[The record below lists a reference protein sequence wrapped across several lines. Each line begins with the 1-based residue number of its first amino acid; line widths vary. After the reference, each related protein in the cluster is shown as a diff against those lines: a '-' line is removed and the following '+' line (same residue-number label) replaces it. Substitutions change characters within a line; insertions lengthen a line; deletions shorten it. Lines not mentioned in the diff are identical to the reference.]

1 MDQLR
6 ASDAER
12 EAAVR
17 ALRTAAEE
25 GRLDTDELE
34 ERVAAAYAA
43 KTRGELT
50 ALMQDLPSGR
60 ALSVPPP
67 SQLPHTPGLI
77 ARWHAPL
84 PLDQATADL
93 MRFVGPPLHA
103 YGYRLVSSS
112 RTQLQFERTHRPT
125 WTVIVAVVLFPLG
138 LLALLHTERDVITLS
153 ATDHGAST
161 TIVAAGNAPPGLR
174 HALSGLSR

>member
-43 KTRGELT
+43 KTRGELA
-50 ALMQDLPSGR
+50 ALMQDLPSAR
-60 ALSVPPP
+60 AVSVPPP
-67 SQLPHTPGLI
+67 ARLSYTPGLL
-77 ARWHAPL
+77 ARWHAPV
-84 PLDQATADL
+84 PLAQATADV
-93 MRFVGPPLHA
+93 MRFVAPPLHA

-112 RTQLQFERTHRPT
+112 RTELVYERTHRPT

-138 LLALLHTERDVITLS
+138 LLALLHTERETITLS

-161 TIVAAGNAPPGLR
+161 TIVAAGSAPPGLR
-174 HALSGLSR
+174 HALSGLSQ